1 MLELHFF
8 NVTLFTHINSDSGFK
23 STLRLDLNTPKPRPE
38 SENLRRFPR
47 PESKNLR
54 RFSDWVRGLGVLVEV
69 QPQGFHAV
77 SVRQRKSHDD
87 RVPRAL
93 DRLLSRS
100 SHLMCLTQ

>member
-47 PESKNLR
+47 PESKNTIYIYR
-54 RFSDWVRGLGVLVEV
+54 ISGDFRTGSGV
-69 QPQGFHAV
+69 
-77 SVRQRKSHDD
+77 
-87 RVPRAL
+87 
-93 DRLLSRS
+93 
-100 SHLMCLTQ
+100 